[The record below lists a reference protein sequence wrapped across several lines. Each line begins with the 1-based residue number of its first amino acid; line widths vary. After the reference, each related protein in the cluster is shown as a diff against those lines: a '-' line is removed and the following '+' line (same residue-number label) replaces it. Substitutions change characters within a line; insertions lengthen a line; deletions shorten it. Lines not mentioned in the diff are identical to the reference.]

1 MSETESTRTRT
12 LSPEPVAERPL
23 GRLFRGQTG
32 IDFASRRTLGFVITG
47 LLVAATLLS
56 LGTRGLDLGIDFRGG
71 TSWDVPAA
79 QFDVDDAE
87 RILRDEGVDI
97 DGARI
102 QSRQS
107 DSGRF
112 VKVQVAT
119 VEAETA
125 DRLSAAFATA
135 AGVDSDEVGLNVVSA
150 TWGADVTAKAAR
162 ALVIFVVVVMAFIAI
177 RFEWRMAVAAIVAM
191 LHDVVLA
198 VGLYSIF
205 GFVVTPATVI
215 AFLTI
220 LGYSLYDTI
229 VVFDRIR
236 ENETRFAG
244 HRVPYADIVNV
255 SLNQV
260 LMRSL
265 NTSISSVLPV
275 GSLLLIGAGVLG
287 ASTLSEFALALLLG
301 MVIGTYS
308 SILVAAPVLAMLKS
322 RAPEWSDR
330 TWDPATGEALRA
342 LVLGGVP
349 AGRRRGAERT
359 GDAPDETGSRR
370 VADAATILSHAPRP
384 RKKQRR

>member
-1 MSETESTRTRT
+1 MSETENTRTRT
-12 LSPEPVAERPL
+12 LPPEPVAERPL
-23 GRLFRGQTG
+23 GRLFRGQIG
-32 IDFASRRTLGFVITG
+32 IDFASRRTIGFIVTA
-47 LLVAATLLS
+47 LLILATVAS

-87 RILRDEGVDI
+87 RILRDEGIEI

-102 QSRQS
+102 QSRES
-107 DSGRF
+107 ESGRF

-119 VEAETA
+119 VDTETA
-125 DRLSAAFATA
+125 DRLSGAFATA
-135 AGVDSDEVGLNVVSA
+135 AGVDTDDVGLNVVSA

-229 VVFDRIR
+229 VVFDRVR

-255 SLNQV
+255 SMNQV

-275 GSLLLIGAGVLG
+275 VSLLLIGAGILG

-308 SILVAAPVLAMLKS
+308 SILVAAPVLALLKA
-322 RAPEWSDR
+322 RAPEWADR
-330 TWDPATGEALRA
+330 SWDPATGEALRA

-349 AGRRRGAERT
+349 AGRRRGSERT
-359 GDAPDETGSRR
+359 SEAGDDMGGRR
-370 VADAATILSHAPRP
+370 VADAAAILSHAPRP
-384 RKKQRR
+384 RKKRRR